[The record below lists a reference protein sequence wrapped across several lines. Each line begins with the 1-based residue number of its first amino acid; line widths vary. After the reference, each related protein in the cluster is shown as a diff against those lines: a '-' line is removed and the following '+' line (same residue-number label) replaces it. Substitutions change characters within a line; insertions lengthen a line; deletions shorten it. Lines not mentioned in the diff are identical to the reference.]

1 MSKLW
6 VFGDSFSAT
15 NDRPVL
21 ESWRLDYVKWK
32 GYVPKVFS
40 DFLSDKLGISA
51 RNMGVSGADNYTI
64 IDTIIDCLNKINSD
78 DIILIGWSSTIRFR
92 TASKNNTFLTVRPN
106 HLDNNKSTINKSSD
120 LTDICVDCLNEVI
133 VNRSSQIYIDEIN
146 RYIKLINH
154 MYPDNVII
162 HWSPFKQEKEGMF
175 VTLIEPKIEKI
186 FEETNGDLSDIHYS
200 EFGHEQISEYFY
212 GLIKNYDNSKKVKF
226 L

>member
-64 IDTIIDCLNKINSD
+64 IDTIIDSLSKINSD
-78 DIILIGWSSTIRFR
+78 DIIIIGWSTTIRFR
-92 TASKNNTFLTVRPN
+92 VASKNNNFLTIRPN
-106 HLDNNKSTINKSSD
+106 DLDNNISTINDSSD
-120 LTDICVDCLNEVI
+120 LTDIAVNCLNEII
-133 VNRSSQIYIDEIN
+133 VNRSDKIYIDEIN
-146 RYIKLINH
+146 RYIKLINF
-154 MYPDNVII
+154 MYANNVII
-162 HWSPFKQEKEGMF
+162 HWSPFKQEIEGMY
-175 VTLIEPKIEKI
+175 VTPIEPKIERI
-186 FEETNGDLSDIHYS
+186 TEETNGLLYDQHFS
-200 EFGHEQISEYFY
+200 EHGHEQISEYFY
-212 GLIKNYDNSKKVKF
+212 KLIKNYDNNKKVK
-226 L
+226 LL